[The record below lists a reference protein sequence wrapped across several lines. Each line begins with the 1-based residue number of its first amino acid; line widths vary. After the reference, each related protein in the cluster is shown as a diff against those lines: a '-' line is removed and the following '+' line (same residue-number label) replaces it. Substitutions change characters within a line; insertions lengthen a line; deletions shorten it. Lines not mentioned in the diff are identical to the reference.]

1 MATGGKRDEIDAKLK
16 AWERDLEYF
25 RVALARAS
33 ESVHAQYYPPFTEV
47 YLAKEILRSRWE
59 AIRGVYRPDP
69 AAVHQLEE
77 ALSAMEAAWA
87 AVQPVLADVMKQ
99 QAA

>member
-16 AWERDLEYF
+16 AWERDLERF
-25 RVALARAS
+25 RVALARAP
-33 ESVHAQYYPPFTEV
+33 EPVNVQHNPRFTEV

-69 AAVHQLEE
+69 AAVHQVEE
-77 ALSAMEAAWA
+77 ALSAMEAAWVA
-87 AVQPVLADVMKQ
+87 AQPMLADVMKQ